1 MMDRICNAVLE
12 KICSLASL
20 GRYVIIY
27 EDEFFENFPDDSDK
41 NEAELKK
48 ALRSLVS
55 NGFIDL
61 RYSSGDL
68 YCAAPL
74 KKYEP
79 APEPIPSPEV
89 RTETVCALKPP
100 EKKIYIFA
108 FLAAFAGGVLG
119 SLVAGIISAAFGC

>member
-20 GRYVIIY
+20 GRYVIIS

-41 NEAELKK
+41 NEAE
-48 ALRSLVS
+48 LVS

>member
-20 GRYVIIY
+20 GRYVIIS

-48 ALRSLVS
+48 ALRTLVS

-79 APEPIPSPEV
+79 DRKSV
-89 RTETVCALKPP
+89 V
-100 EKKIYIFA
+100 
-108 FLAAFAGGVLG
+108 
-119 SLVAGIISAAFGC
+119 